1 MCKRAYLR
9 IWKFITTDRLRC
21 ISASSFWRIH
31 PQAFF
36 PEAHLHKNQ
45 RFLFTAENSPAH
57 LGFFSDLKT
66 SEFGPFSGAK
76 FNITVVIKPATLSNN
91 KGLGGKPD
99 LWGHHINRVI

>member
-21 ISASSFWRIH
+21 ISASSFRRIH

-36 PEAHLHKNQ
+36 PEAHLHKN
-45 RFLFTAENSPAH
+45 RWFLFTAENSPAH

-66 SEFGPFSGAK
+66 SAFGPFSGAK
-76 FNITVVIKPATLSNN
+76 FNITVVIAPTTLSQN
-91 KGLGGKPD
+91 KGLGEKPD
-99 LWGHHINRVI
+99 FLDHLRKYVI